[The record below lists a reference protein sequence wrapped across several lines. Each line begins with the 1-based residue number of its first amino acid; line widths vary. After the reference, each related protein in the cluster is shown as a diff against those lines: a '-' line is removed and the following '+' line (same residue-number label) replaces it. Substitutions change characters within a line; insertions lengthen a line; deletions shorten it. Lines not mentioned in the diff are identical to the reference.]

1 MMNKP
6 TPVVIVKKKGG
17 HHGGHHGGAWKVAY
31 ADFVTAMMAF
41 FLVMW
46 LVSQSQDVKANVAGY
61 FRDPGVFDYEHSTG
75 MLPGGRPGVEPG
87 GAPTPMPP
95 PDANALLQEQR
106 VLSTAAEHIKQM
118 LTRNPSLAGLADQ
131 IEFTVT
137 AEGLKI
143 ELIERADSSF
153 FDSGS
158 AELRGESERILQIIA
173 AELAKLENEVVVE
186 GHTDQRPFANGARY
200 GNWELSADR
209 ANAARRAMEGA
220 GLQGG
225 QVRGVRGFADTQ
237 LHVKDDPFDPRNRR
251 VSIVVRS
258 QAAASL
264 EKAIRQ
270 GQELVPGALQPEG
283 ESGAHESAGDAPST
297 PSPGAHAAAGAP
309 EAATP
314 AHAAG
319 HAAPEPH

>member
-1 MMNKP
+1 MKSP
-6 TPVVIVKKKGG
+6 TPIIIVKKKGG

-46 LVSQSQDVKANVAGY
+46 LVTQSQEVRASVAGY
-61 FRDPGVFDYEHSTG
+61 FREPGVFDYEKSTG
-75 MLPGGRPGVEPG
+75 LLPGGRPGVEPG
-87 GAPTPMPP
+87 GAPTPVPP
-95 PDANALLQEQR
+95 PDARALLQEQR
-106 VLSTAAEHIKQM
+106 VLAGAAEHIKQM
-118 LTRNPSLAGLADQ
+118 LTESPSLARLADQ

-158 AELRGESERILQIIA
+158 AELRGESERILQIISG
-173 AELAKLENEVVVE
+173 ELTKLENEVVLE
-186 GHTDQRPFANGARY
+186 GHTDRRPYANDTRY

-209 ANAARRAMEGA
+209 ANAARRAMEHA
-220 GLQGG
+220 GLNGG

-237 LHVKDDPFDPRNRR
+237 LHLKDSPLDPRNRR

-258 QAAASL
+258 QAAAALDS
-264 EKAIRQ
+264 AIRQ
-270 GQELVPGALQPEG
+270 GQELPAAPVPDT
-283 ESGAHESAGDAPST
+283 AGP
-297 PSPGAHAAAGAP
+297 AAAAP
-309 EAATP
+309 AP
-314 AHAAG
+314 AKHD
-319 HAAPEPH
+319 